1 VFPEEYEIFLSY
13 LSFVNFDIGVVVSY
27 SCLFSPNFYG
37 RLLVTTITPLLV
49 LMILSLTYYF
59 TKRRYRD
66 SPQGIFTV
74 RRRHLSAGLF
84 VLFFVYSSV
93 SSAIFQTFSCEDLEV
108 GSSLIADHSV
118 LCQTWLHNAYMI
130 YACLMIT
137 IYPIGIPSFFTWWL
151 VRNRKYLKTS
161 DRQTIVHLQPFG
173 GVWSTY
179 SPSRYYYEVVEYVRR
194 LTLSL
199 SSVFLAP
206 DSVNQIAVVL
216 GLASVFLFVSESLSP
231 FESSTDMS
239 LYRWGNG
246 VIMASMFLALLVKA
260 DTSSDESLSVFGWV
274 LIVAN
279 ILMIV
284 AVVVEA
290 VFL

>member
-13 LSFVNFDIGVVVSY
+13 LRFVNFDIGIVVSY

-49 LMILSLTYYF
+49 LMILGLTYYAA
-59 TKRRYRD
+59 KNRYRE
-66 SPQGIFTV
+66 SPHHILTTQ
-74 RRRHLSAGLF
+74 RRHLSAALF

-93 SSAIFQTFSCEDLEV
+93 SSAIFQTFSCEMLDI
-108 GSSLIADHSV
+108 GNSLKADHSV
-118 LCQTWLHNAYMI
+118 SCFSRQHTAYRI
-130 YACLMIT
+130 YAGIMAFV
-137 IYPIGIPSFFTWWL
+137 YPIGIPSLFTWWL
-151 VRNRKYLKTS
+151 VRNRKYLKTPE
-161 DRQTIVHLQPFG
+161 RQTIVHLQPFG

-199 SSVFLAP
+199 SSVFLVP

-216 GLASVFLFVSESLSP
+216 GLAGVFLFVSESLSP
-231 FESSTDMS
+231 FESSMDMS

-246 VIMASMFLALLVKA
+246 VVLASMFLALLVKA
-260 DTSSDESLSVFGWV
+260 DASSDKSLSVFGWV

-279 ILMIV
+279 IMMVV
-284 AVVVEA
+284 AV
-290 VFL
+290 

>member
-1 VFPEEYEIFLSY
+1 FPEEYEIFLSY
-13 LSFVNFDIGVVVSY
+13 LRFVNFDIGVVVSY

-37 RLLVTTITPLLV
+37 RLLFATITPLLV
-49 LMILSLTYYF
+49 LLILRLTYYI

-66 SPQGIFTV
+66 SPQDIFTV
-74 RRRHLSAGLF
+74 RRRHLSAALF

-93 SSAIFQTFSCEDLEV
+93 SSAIFQTFSCEDLDI
-108 GSSLIADHSV
+108 GSSLKADHSV
-118 LCQTWLHNAYMI
+118 SCQTPLHNAYKK
-130 YACLMIT
+130 YAGVMAIV
-137 IYPIGIPSFFTWWL
+137 YPIGIPCFFMWWL
-151 VRNRKYLKTS
+151 VRNRNDLQTS
-161 DRQTIVHLQPFG
+161 QRQTIVHLQPFG

-199 SSVFLAP
+199 SSVFLVP
-206 DSVNQIAVVL
+206 DSVNAIAVVL
-216 GLASVFLFVSESLSP
+216 GLAGVFLFVSESLSP

-246 VIMASMFLALLVKA
+246 VVMASMFLALLVKA
-260 DTSSDESLSVFGWV
+260 NASSDKSLSVFGWV

-279 ILMIV
+279 IVMVV